1 MLKVLLNPR
10 PRIGTGRVQAPMS
23 APSVATLSKGPP
35 DDDDEDEDPDFTPT
49 YVAPNAAAVP
59 PVRSHRHLLDA
70 VPAS

>member
-1 MLKVLLNPR
+1 
-10 PRIGTGRVQAPMS
+10 MS